1 MNFPFLPSY
10 YFAHFQT
17 SIRDLHNSEI
27 PILLLRSCS
36 TSSEIQTNGRRK
48 KVTKN
53 FFPSFSFRSWI
64 YLVARIFR
72 SQAIEFR
79 RSTCKEYE
87 HTNSRDIRERDSK
100 FEKWRIRER
109 ERERGGE
116 RRCISKVGATR
127 QRSGCINTRRSNQLA
142 SRRACSR
149 NKHLK
154 VIPDDLKQR
163 LRPRVRQPRDDD
175 ERIIA
180 ESIRSSQPLLLS
192 RGVLL
197 LTSPPPPSPPPLFTT
212 SEGNDCK
219 HAGAT

>member
-1 MNFPFLPSY
+1 MNFPFLSSY

-109 ERERGGE
+109 ERWREKVHLEG
-116 RRCISKVGATR
+116 RCNATEIWLHKYTQVEPVGVQTRVFQKQTPQSYSGRSEAKVKA
-127 QRSGCINTRRSNQLA
+127 SSSIA
-142 SRRACSR
+142 SRRR
-149 NKHLK
+149 REDN
-154 VIPDDLKQR
+154 R
-163 LRPRVRQPRDDD
+163 
-175 ERIIA
+175 RIDSLFLA
-180 ESIRSSQPLLLS
+180 
-192 RGVLL
+192 
-197 LTSPPPPSPPPLFTT
+197 SPPLARSPPANESSSPFSSASLHD
-212 SEGNDCK
+212 E
-219 HAGAT
+219 